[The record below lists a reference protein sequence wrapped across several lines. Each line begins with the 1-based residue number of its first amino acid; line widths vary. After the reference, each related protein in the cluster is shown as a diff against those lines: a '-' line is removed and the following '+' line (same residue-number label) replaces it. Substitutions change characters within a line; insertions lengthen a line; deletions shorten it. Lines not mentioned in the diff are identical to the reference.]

1 MGRSSG
7 VFAGGVAALMLVAGV
22 GAGSAGGSEPAPA
35 IVGVAD
41 NEVSWDEP
49 NVTIDAGESVTWKW
63 TNSTQQHN
71 VGSPPPQF
79 AIWTET
85 AYTVEYT
92 RRFDTPGVYPFVCFQ
107 HGGMNGT
114 VTVRGTGTP
123 TTTPTATATATR
135 TPTATPTATP
145 TRTATPTP
153 TPSATASPTATP
165 ITAAATPYPT
175 AVVPPSTPPSTTPR
189 DVKRPAVT
197 SVKLTAITRGVKARF
212 KLSERA
218 KVKVTVK
225 RGSKAL
231 KSVTTTQ
238 AAGTRTVTVKGSK
251 VTRGRVTVEIRATDA
266 AGNASSLTRRSA
278 SIRR

>member
-1 MGRSSG
+1 M
-7 VFAGGVAALMLVAGV
+7 
-22 GAGSAGGSEPAPA
+22 GAGSAGGSEQAPA
-35 IVGVAD
+35 IVGVAQD
-41 NEVSWDEP
+41 EVSWDEP

-63 TNSTQQHN
+63 TNTTQQHN

-92 RRFDTPGVYPFVCFQ
+92 RRYDTPGVYPFVCFQ

-135 TPTATPTATP
+135 TPTATPTGTPTATP
-145 TRTATPTP
+145 TRTATPT
-153 TPSATASPTATP
+153 ATATP
-165 ITAAATPYPT
+165 GTPAATPAAPVATPYPT
-175 AVVPPSTPPSTTPR
+175 AVVPPSAPPSTTPR
-189 DVKRPAVT
+189 DVKRPTVS
-197 SVKLTAITRGVKARF
+197 SVKLTAVTRGVKARF

-218 KVKVTVK
+218 TVKVTVK
-225 RGSKAL
+225 RGSKTL
-231 KSVTTTQ
+231 KSVTSTQ

-251 VTRGRVTVEIRATDA
+251 VTRGRVTVELRATDA